1 MVMAN
6 ISALGIGSGVLNSDL
21 VDQLV
26 EAERAPTENRLDT
39 RTQKAELLISAYGTL
54 KSAITELR
62 LPMRQ
67 LSAPDNLKAFSATS
81 SNEDV
86 SVTVDSTKASRGT
99 YNVNVLSLAQSQSL
113 ASSTFADRD
122 STSVGT
128 GSFTISSGDKS
139 ATLTIDGSNNTLQ
152 GLADEI
158 NEAGIGVSAGV
169 IDTGSGFRL
178 VLSSEETGEANA
190 ISVSVTD
197 DDGNND
203 DAAGLSQFVFNDTTQ
218 NMQET
223 IAAKDARVE
232 INGIEITRS
241 TNSFTDVI
249 DGLSFEAKAEG
260 VTSTIKV
267 EQDFGAVADRVGAF
281 VEKFNALQTT
291 IKGLSGFNAET
302 GQGGILSGDTT
313 IRSIQAQLRNVL
325 GRVVPGL
332 ENASIRTLADV
343 GITTDYETGGLSFDR
358 AKFEEQ
364 LKKNPDD
371 VTALFAEQGRT
382 SSADVEFLGSGS
394 GTTRGNYAIN
404 ITQAATQ
411 GGVLG
416 DSALADGV
424 VIDGTNDEIEFTVD
438 GSTNFTI
445 QLSQQTYASAADL
458 VAEIQSQID
467 SNSALNAA
475 GQSVRVGLDSNG
487 VLQFTSGAFG
497 SNSNVSILSV
507 ENGAALGLS
516 AKTGTLGKDVAGTVN
531 GQEATGDGRVLTV
544 TGAGGAKGMQLQ
556 VAGYKDGDLGRVN
569 FIEGIGE
576 QAVNLVTDI
585 VGADGILDAKTD
597 SLSRD
602 LERIQEERIRLE
614 DRIASYRERLVSQFT
629 AADSLISQLNST
641 GDYLTQQLAAL
652 APQNNS
658 NR

>member
-1 MVMAN
+1 MAN

-382 SSADVEFLGSGS
+382 ASADVEFLGSGS

>member
-1 MVMAN
+1 MAS
-6 ISALGIGSGVLNSDL
+6 ISSLGIGSGVLNSDL

-26 EAERAPTENRLDT
+26 EAERKPTENRLDT
-39 RTQKAELLISAYGTL
+39 RAQRAETLISAYGTL

-86 SVTVDSTKASRGT
+86 SVTVDSAKASRGT
-99 YNVNVLSLAQSQSL
+99 YSVNVLSLAQSQSL
-113 ASSTFADRD
+113 ASGTFADRD

-128 GSFTISSGDKS
+128 GTLTISSGDKS

-178 VLSSEETGEANA
+178 VLSSESSGEANA
-190 ISVSVTD
+190 ISVSVAD

-232 INGIEITRS
+232 INGIEISRS
-241 TNSFTDVI
+241 TNSFSDVI

-281 VEKFNALQTT
+281 VEKYNALQTT

-302 GQGGILSGDTT
+302 GQGGILSGDTA
-313 IRSIQAQLRNVL
+313 IRSIQAQMRNVL

-343 GITTDYETGGLSFDR
+343 GITTDYETGGLAFDR
-358 AKFEEQ
+358 AKFEAQ
-364 LKKNPDD
+364 LKSNPDD

-382 SSADVEFLGSGS
+382 SSDDVEFLASGT

-411 GGVLG
+411 GSVLG

-424 VIDGTNDEIEFTVD
+424 VIDSTNDEIEFTVD

-475 GQSVRVGLDSNG
+475 GQSVKVGLDANG
-487 VLQFTSGAFG
+487 VLQFTSGSFG
-497 SNSNVSILSV
+497 SSSNVSIMSV
-507 ENGAALGLS
+507 EDGSALGLS

>member
-1 MVMAN
+1 MAN
-6 ISALGIGSGVLNSDL
+6 ISALGIGSGGLNSDL

-26 EAERAPTENRLDT
+26 EAERAPKENRLDT

-382 SSADVEFLGSGS
+382 ASADVEFLGSGS

-497 SNSNVSILSV
+497 SSSNVSILSV

>member
-1 MVMAN
+1 MAN

-26 EAERAPTENRLDT
+26 EAERAPKENRLDT

-203 DAAGLSQFVFNDTTQ
+203 DAAGLSQFVFNDTTR

-416 DSALADGV
+416 DSALTDGV
-424 VIDGTNDEIEFTVD
+424 VIDSTNDEIEFTVD

-497 SNSNVSILSV
+497 SSSNVSILSV

>member
-1 MVMAN
+1 MAN

-26 EAERAPTENRLDT
+26 EAERAPKENRLDT

-416 DSALADGV
+416 DSALTDGV
-424 VIDGTNDEIEFTVD
+424 VIDSTNDEIEFTVD

-497 SNSNVSILSV
+497 SSSNVSILSV

>member
-1 MVMAN
+1 MAN

-26 EAERAPTENRLDT
+26 EAERAPKENRLDT

-86 SVTVDSTKASRGT
+86 SVTVDSAKASRGT

-424 VIDGTNDEIEFTVD
+424 VIDSTNDEIEFTVD

-497 SNSNVSILSV
+497 SSSNVSILSV

>member
-1 MVMAN
+1 MAN

-26 EAERAPTENRLDT
+26 EAERAPKENRLDT

-424 VIDGTNDEIEFTVD
+424 VIDSTNDEIEFTVD

-497 SNSNVSILSV
+497 SSSNVSILSV

>member
-1 MVMAN
+1 MAN

-424 VIDGTNDEIEFTVD
+424 VIDDTNDEIEFTVD

-497 SNSNVSILSV
+497 SSSNVSILSV

>member
-1 MVMAN
+1 MAN

-26 EAERAPTENRLDT
+26 EAERAPKENRLDT

-382 SSADVEFLGSGS
+382 SSVDVEFLGSGS

>member
-1 MVMAN
+1 MAN

-26 EAERAPTENRLDT
+26 EAERAPKENRLDT

-416 DSALADGV
+416 DSALTDGV
-424 VIDGTNDEIEFTVD
+424 VIDSTNDEIEFTVD

-497 SNSNVSILSV
+497 SSSNVSILSV

-602 LERIQEERIRLE
+602 LEWIQEERIRLE

>member
-1 MVMAN
+1 MAN

-26 EAERAPTENRLDT
+26 EAERAPKENRLDT

-223 IAAKDARVE
+223 IAAKDAKVE

-411 GGVLG
+411 GSLLG

-424 VIDGTNDEIEFTVD
+424 VIDGSNDSLEFVVD
-438 GSTNFTI
+438 GSTNFSI
-445 QLSQQTYASAADL
+445 QLTPKTYATAEEL

-467 SNSALNAA
+467 SSVPLNAA
-475 GQSVRVGLDSNG
+475 GQSVSVDLDSSG
-487 VLQFTSGAFG
+487 VLRFTSGSYG
-497 SNSNVSILSV
+497 SSSNVSIMWA
-507 ENGAALGLS
+507 EGGNDLGIS

>member
-1 MVMAN
+1 MAN

-26 EAERAPTENRLDT
+26 EAERAPKENRLDT

-364 LKKNPDD
+364 LRKNPDD

-424 VIDGTNDEIEFTVD
+424 VIDSINDEIEFTVD

-497 SNSNVSILSV
+497 SSSNVSILSV

>member
-1 MVMAN
+1 MAN

-26 EAERAPTENRLDT
+26 EAERAPKENRLDT

-497 SNSNVSILSV
+497 SSSNVSILSV

>member
-1 MVMAN
+1 MAN

-26 EAERAPTENRLDT
+26 EAERAPKENRLDT

-223 IAAKDARVE
+223 IAAKDAKVE

-267 EQDFGAVADRVGAF
+267 EQDFGAVADRVEAF

-497 SNSNVSILSV
+497 SSSNVSILSV

>member
-1 MVMAN
+1 MAS
-6 ISALGIGSGVLNSDL
+6 ISSLGIGSGVLNSDL

-26 EAERAPTENRLDT
+26 EAERKPTENRLDT
-39 RTQKAELLISAYGTL
+39 RAQRAETLISAYGTL

-86 SVTVDSTKASRGT
+86 SVTVDSAKASRGT

-113 ASSTFADRD
+113 ASGTFADRD

-128 GSFTISSGDKS
+128 GTLTISSGDKS

-178 VLSSEETGEANA
+178 VLSSEFSGEANA
-190 ISVSVTD
+190 ISVSVAD

-203 DAAGLSQFVFNDTTQ
+203 DAPGLSQFVFNNSTQ

-281 VEKFNALQTT
+281 VEKYNALQMT

-302 GQGGILSGDTT
+302 GQGGILSGDSVV
-313 IRSIQAQLRNVL
+313 RSIESQMRNVL

-332 ENASIRTLADV
+332 ENASVRTLADV
-343 GITTDYETGGLSFDR
+343 GISTDYETGGLSFDR

-424 VIDGTNDEIEFTVD
+424 VIDSTNDEIEFTVD

-497 SNSNVSILSV
+497 SSSNVSILSV

>member
-1 MVMAN
+1 MAS
-6 ISALGIGSGVLNSDL
+6 ISSLGIGSGVLNSDL

-26 EAERAPTENRLDT
+26 EAERKPTENRLDT
-39 RTQKAELLISAYGTL
+39 RAKRAETLISAYGTL

-86 SVTVDSTKASRGT
+86 AVTVDSAKASRGT
-99 YNVNVLSLAQSQSL
+99 YNVNVLSLAQAQSL

-128 GSFTISSGDKS
+128 GTLTISSGDTS

-152 GLADEI
+152 GLANEI

-178 VLSSEETGEANA
+178 VLSSESTGEANA
-190 ISVSVTD
+190 ISMSVTD
-197 DDGNND
+197 GDGNND
-203 DAAGLSQFVFNDTTQ
+203 DASGLSQFAFNDTTQ

-232 INGIEITRS
+232 INGIEISRS
-241 TNSFTDVI
+241 TNSFSDVI

-260 VTSTIKV
+260 ATSTIKV

-281 VEKFNALQTT
+281 VEKYNALQST

-302 GQGGILSGDTT
+302 GQGGILSGDTA
-313 IRSIQAQLRNVL
+313 IRSIQSQMRNVL

-343 GITTDYETGGLSFDR
+343 GITTDYETGGLTFDR

-364 LKKNPDD
+364 LKSNPDD

-382 SSADVEFLGSGS
+382 SSADVEFLGSGI

-424 VIDGTNDEIEFTVD
+424 VIDGSNDEIEFTVD
-438 GSTNFTI
+438 GSTNFSI
-445 QLSQQTYASAADL
+445 QLTQQTYGTAADL
-458 VAEIQSQID
+458 VAEIQSQIN

-475 GQSVRVGLDSNG
+475 GQSVKVGLDANG
-487 VLQFTSGAFG
+487 VLQFTSGSFG
-497 SNSNVSILSV
+497 NRSNVSIMSV
-507 ENGAALGLS
+507 EDGSALGLS
-516 AKTGTLGKDVAGTVN
+516 TKTGTLGKDIAGTVN

-556 VAGYKDGDLGRVN
+556 IAGYKDGDLGRVN

-585 VGADGILDAKTD
+585 VGADGILDAKTE
-597 SLSRD
+597 SLNRD

-614 DRIASYRERLVSQFT
+614 DRIESYRERLVSQFT

>member
-1 MVMAN
+1 MAN

>member
-1 MVMAN
+1 MAN

-26 EAERAPTENRLDT
+26 EAERAPKENRLDT

-86 SVTVDSTKASRGT
+86 SVTVDSAKASRGT

>member
-1 MVMAN
+1 MAN

-26 EAERAPTENRLDT
+26 EAERAPKENRLDT

-364 LKKNPDD
+364 LKKNPND

-497 SNSNVSILSV
+497 SSSNVSILSV

>member
-1 MVMAN
+1 MAN

-416 DSALADGV
+416 DSALTDGV
-424 VIDGTNDEIEFTVD
+424 VIDSTNDEIEFTVD

-497 SNSNVSILSV
+497 SSSNVSILSV

>member
-1 MVMAN
+1 MAN

-26 EAERAPTENRLDT
+26 EAERAPKENRLDT

-86 SVTVDSTKASRGT
+86 SVTVDSAKASRGT

-223 IAAKDARVE
+223 IAAKDAKVE

-497 SNSNVSILSV
+497 SSSNVSILSV

>member
-1 MVMAN
+1 MAN

-26 EAERAPTENRLDT
+26 EAERAPKENRLDT

-67 LSAPDNLKAFSATS
+67 LSAPDNLKVFSATS

-86 SVTVDSTKASRGT
+86 SVTVDSAKASRGT

-424 VIDGTNDEIEFTVD
+424 VIDSTNDEIEFTVD

-497 SNSNVSILSV
+497 SSSNVSILSV

>member
-1 MVMAN
+1 MAN

-497 SNSNVSILSV
+497 SSSNVSILSV

>member
-1 MVMAN
+1 MAS
-6 ISALGIGSGVLNSDL
+6 ISSLGIGSGVLNSDL

-26 EAERAPTENRLDT
+26 EAERKPTENRLDT
-39 RTQKAELLISAYGTL
+39 RAQRAETLISAYGTL

-86 SVTVDSTKASRGT
+86 SVTVDSAKASRGT

-113 ASSTFADRD
+113 ASGTFADRD

-128 GSFTISSGDKS
+128 GTLTISSGDKS

-178 VLSSEETGEANA
+178 VLSSELSGEANA
-190 ISVSVTD
+190 ISVSVAD

-203 DAAGLSQFVFNDTTQ
+203 DAPGLSQFVFNNSTQ

-281 VEKFNALQTT
+281 VEKYNALQMT

-302 GQGGILSGDTT
+302 GQGGILSGDSVV
-313 IRSIQAQLRNVL
+313 RSIESQMRNVL

-332 ENASIRTLADV
+332 ENASVRTLADV
-343 GITTDYETGGLSFDR
+343 GISTDYETGGLSFDR

-416 DSALADGV
+416 DSALVDGV
-424 VIDGTNDEIEFTVD
+424 VIDSTNDEIEFTVD

-497 SNSNVSILSV
+497 SSSNVSILSV

>member
-1 MVMAN
+1 MAN

-26 EAERAPTENRLDT
+26 EAERAPKENRLDT

-382 SSADVEFLGSGS
+382 SSVDVEFLGSGS

-497 SNSNVSILSV
+497 SSSNVSILSV

>member
-1 MVMAN
+1 MAN

-26 EAERAPTENRLDT
+26 EAERAPKENRLDT

-86 SVTVDSTKASRGT
+86 SVTVDSAKASRGT

-497 SNSNVSILSV
+497 SSSNVSILSV

-602 LERIQEERIRLE
+602 LEWIQEERIRLE

>member
-1 MVMAN
+1 MAN

-26 EAERAPTENRLDT
+26 EAERAPKENRLDT

-223 IAAKDARVE
+223 IAAKDAKVE

-302 GQGGILSGDTT
+302 GGQGGILSGDTT

-411 GGVLG
+411 GSLLG

-424 VIDGTNDEIEFTVD
+424 VIDGSNDSLEFVVD
-438 GSTNFTI
+438 GSTNFSI
-445 QLSQQTYASAADL
+445 QLTPPKTYATAEEL

-467 SNSALNAA
+467 SSVPLNAA
-475 GQSVRVGLDSNG
+475 GQSVSVDLDSSG
-487 VLQFTSGAFG
+487 VLRFTSGSYG
-497 SNSNVSILSV
+497 SSSNVSIMWA
-507 ENGAALGLS
+507 E
-516 AKTGTLGKDVAGTVN
+516 
-531 GQEATGDGRVLTV
+531 
-544 TGAGGAKGMQLQ
+544 GGVM
-556 VAGYKDGDLGRVN
+556 
-569 FIEGIGE
+569 I
-576 QAVNLVTDI
+576 LVFPP
-585 VGADGILDAKTD
+585 KP
-597 SLSRD
+597 
-602 LERIQEERIRLE
+602 E
-614 DRIASYRERLVSQFT
+614 
-629 AADSLISQLNST
+629 
-641 GDYLTQQLAAL
+641 
-652 APQNNS
+652 P
-658 NR
+658 

>member
-1 MVMAN
+1 MAN

-26 EAERAPTENRLDT
+26 EAERAPKENRLDT

-416 DSALADGV
+416 DSALTDGV

-497 SNSNVSILSV
+497 SSSNVSILSV

>member
-1 MVMAN
+1 MAN

-26 EAERAPTENRLDT
+26 EAERAPKENRLDT

-223 IAAKDARVE
+223 IAAKDAKVE

-416 DSALADGV
+416 DSALTDGV
-424 VIDGTNDEIEFTVD
+424 VIDSTNDEIEFTVD

-497 SNSNVSILSV
+497 SSSNVSILSV

>member
-1 MVMAN
+1 MAN

-26 EAERAPTENRLDT
+26 EAERAPKENRLDT

-416 DSALADGV
+416 DSALTDGV
-424 VIDGTNDEIEFTVD
+424 VIDSTNDEIEFTVD

-458 VAEIQSQID
+458 VAAIQSQID

-497 SNSNVSILSV
+497 SSSNVSILSV

>member
-1 MVMAN
+1 MAN

-26 EAERAPTENRLDT
+26 EAERAPKENRLDT

-364 LKKNPDD
+364 LKKNPND

-416 DSALADGV
+416 DSALTDGV
-424 VIDGTNDEIEFTVD
+424 VIDSTNDEIEFTVD

-497 SNSNVSILSV
+497 SSSNVSILSV

>member
-1 MVMAN
+1 MAN

-26 EAERAPTENRLDT
+26 EAERAPKENRLDT

-86 SVTVDSTKASRGT
+86 SVTVDSAKASRGT

-223 IAAKDARVE
+223 IAAKDAKVE

-424 VIDGTNDEIEFTVD
+424 VIDSTNDEIEFTVD

-497 SNSNVSILSV
+497 SSSNVSILSV